1 MTEPQ
6 LIALAH
12 LTEKVATE
20 LVFAKPGG
28 DDALLPINSFVC
40 EMEELCATLP
50 ATSDLPAAI
59 AKARALVDGILSSSG
74 FFTEHTLALL
84 NAWTRWMSQLIASLR
99 EGKPAP
105 EFIQFARVEDCAE
118 PLRLKIGADRE
129 LLSEFAS
136 EAREHLQAVEA
147 GALALE
153 SDPAN
158 VDGLHS
164 IFRAFHSI
172 KGGAG
177 FLDFKQVS
185 RLTHEVESLL
195 DSARTGR
202 TRICAEFIEVIL
214 AATDTL
220 KTFFD
225 DIEAQLRGESGA
237 GPVTLSTDRLIK
249 RIAEMLAG
257 VPTPEL
263 DQTEFFERV
272 PLTETAHF
280 AHSPSTSPA
289 TLKVDLRKIDSLIEL
304 IAELNAAAEAPELD
318 RERIQRVSRGLHK
331 AVNAL
336 RIVSLRSTFTKMARL
351 TRDLAVREGK
361 RIEIE
366 TRGEELELDRAIVE
380 QVSDAL
386 IHMIRNAVDH
396 AIESSEQ
403 REKRGKNPVGQIH
416 LCAEREESWLV
427 VQLSDDGEGL
437 NKERILEK
445 ALARHLVASH
455 AKLSDREIYDLIFNP
470 GFSTADRITD
480 LSGRGVGMDIV
491 QRNIARL
498 RGRIEIE
505 TEEGRGTTF
514 SIFIPLSIEGKEET
528 RFVAGDG
535 PHHGRWSRR
544 SGIEKQNSEDDLF
557 GASVKEHWS

>member
-40 EMEELCATLP
+40 EMEEICATLP

-84 NAWTRWMSQLIASLR
+84 NAWTRWMSQLIVALR
-99 EGKPAP
+99 DGKPAP
-105 EFIQFARVEDCAE
+105 EFMQFARVEDCAE

-129 LLSEFAS
+129 LLSEFAN

-153 SDPAN
+153 SDPTN
-158 VDGLHS
+158 IEGLHS

-177 FLDFKQVS
+177 FLDLKQVS

-225 DIEAQLRGESGA
+225 DIDAQLRGESGT

-249 RIAEMLAG
+249 RIGEMLAG

-280 AHSPSTSPA
+280 SHAPSSSPA
-289 TLKVDLRKIDSLIEL
+289 TLKVDLRKIDSLMEL
-304 IAELNAAAEAPELD
+304 IAELNAAADAPELD
-318 RERIQRVSRGLHK
+318 RERLHRVARGLHK
-331 AVNAL
+331 AVNGL
-336 RIVSLRSTFTKMARL
+336 RIVSLRATFTKMARL
-351 TRDLAVREGK
+351 TRDLAAREGK

-366 TRGEELELDRAIVE
+366 TRGEELELDRAVVE
-380 QVSDAL
+380 QLSDAL

-396 AIESSEQ
+396 AIECAEQ
-403 REKRGKNPVGQIH
+403 REKRGKNPIGQIH
-416 LCAEREESWLV
+416 LRAERQDSWLV
-427 VQLSDDGEGL
+427 VKLSDDGEGL
-437 NKERILEK
+437 NKKRILEK
-445 ALARHLVASH
+445 AVARHLVPAN
-455 AKLSDREIYDLIFNP
+455 AQLSDREIYELIFNH

-505 TEEGRGTTF
+505 TKEGRGTAF
-514 SIFIPLSIEGKEET
+514 SIYIPLSIQGEGEN
-528 RFVAGDG
+528 RIAGG
-535 PHHGRWSRR
+535 EAPRHERWSRR
-544 SGIEKQNSEDDLF
+544 TGIETKISADALF
-557 GASVKEHWS
+557 EASVKDHWS

>member
-28 DDALLPINSFVC
+28 DDALLPVNSFVC
-40 EMEELCATLP
+40 EMEELCGALP
-50 ATSDLPAAI
+50 AASDLTAAI

-74 FFTEHTLALL
+74 NFTEHTLALL
-84 NAWTRWMSQLIASLR
+84 NAWTRWMSQLIVALR
-99 EGKPAP
+99 AGGPVP
-105 EFIQFARVEDCAE
+105 EFIQFARLEDCAE
-118 PLRLKIGADRE
+118 SMRLKIGADRE
-129 LLSEFAS
+129 LLSEFAQ

-147 GALALE
+147 GAFALE
-153 SDPAN
+153 SDPTN
-158 VDGLHS
+158 IDGLHS
-164 IFRAFHSI
+164 IFRAFHSV

-177 FLDFKQVS
+177 FLDLKQVS

-225 DIEAQLRGESGA
+225 DIEAQLRGESGS
-237 GPVTLSTDRLIK
+237 GPIALSTDRLIK
-249 RIAEMLAG
+249 RIGEMLAG
-257 VPTPEL
+257 VAAREL

-280 AHSPSTSPA
+280 AHAPSASA
-289 TLKVDLRKIDSLIEL
+289 SILKVDVRKIDSLMEL
-304 IAELNAAAEAPELD
+304 IAELNASADAPDLD
-318 RERIQRVSRGLHK
+318 RERLQRVARGLHK
-331 AVNAL
+331 AVNSL
-336 RIVSLRSTFTKMARL
+336 RIVSLRATFTKMARL

-361 RIEIE
+361 PIEIE
-366 TRGEELELDRAIVE
+366 TRGEEIELDRAIVE
-380 QVSDAL
+380 QLSDTL

-396 AIESSEQ
+396 AIETPEQ
-403 REKRGKNPVGQIH
+403 REKRGKNPAGQIH
-416 LCAEREESWLV
+416 LSAERHDGFLV
-427 VQLSDDGEGL
+427 ARLSDDGQGL
-437 NKERILEK
+437 NKKRILEK
-445 ALARHLVASH
+445 AIARNLVRPDAQ
-455 AKLSDREIYDLIFNP
+455 LSDREVYELIFNP

-505 TEEGRGTTF
+505 TKEGRGTAF
-514 SIFIPLSIEGKEET
+514 SIFIPLSIKSEEET
-528 RFVAGDG
+528 QFVAGEG
-535 PHHGRWSRR
+535 RRHERWSRR
-544 SGIEKQNSEDDLF
+544 TGIETKISEDALF
-557 GASVKEHWS
+557 EASVKDSWS